1 MPQAFYTLITQI
13 GLAKLT
19 NAQALG
25 HTISLQ
31 QIAVGSG
38 DNDAPYSPTI
48 DQIALKGETWR
59 NGIVQIIPD
68 DNDPTRFEV
77 EGIIPQAEGGW
88 TLREAGIFD
97 SDGDLFAIANMPDT
111 YKPPLGG
118 GAVSDLLL
126 RLVIKTSNAEQVELK
141 IDPSIV
147 LATKTYVINAI
158 EGHSSDSDAHADFL
172 RRNRTDILEKGFLT
186 KRVDVDIADGIAEID
201 PTKGNIFNFT
211 ADKTVLIQNPTSMPA
226 EGMIIV
232 YARQDATGNRSIN
245 FGSQYSP
252 NNGKIDQSPNAVN
265 IIYLTVGDK
274 DENIIDVHITQRASA

>member
-48 DQIALKGETWR
+48 DQTALKGETWR

-77 EGIIPQAEGGW
+77 EGIIPQEQGGW

-126 RLVIKTSNAEQVELK
+126 RIVIKTSNAAAVELK

-147 LATKTYVINAI
+147 LATKTYVRNAI
-158 EGHSSDSDAHADFL
+158 EGHSSDPNAHADFL
-172 RRNRTDILEKGFLT
+172 RRNRTDTLEKGFWSQH
-186 KRVDVDIADGIAEID
+186 VDVDIADGIAEIN
-201 PTKGNIFNFT
+201 PELGNIFDFT
-211 ADKTVLIQNPTSMPA
+211 ANKTVLIQNMTTMPA
-226 EGMIIV
+226 GGMAII
-232 YARQDATGNRSIN
+232 YARQDATGNRAIN
-245 FGSQYSP
+245 FGSKYLI
-252 NNGKIDQSPNAVN
+252 NNGQINQSPNAVN
-265 IIYLTVGDK
+265 IIYLTVGKGSED
-274 DENIIDVHITQRASA
+274 IIDVHITQRASA